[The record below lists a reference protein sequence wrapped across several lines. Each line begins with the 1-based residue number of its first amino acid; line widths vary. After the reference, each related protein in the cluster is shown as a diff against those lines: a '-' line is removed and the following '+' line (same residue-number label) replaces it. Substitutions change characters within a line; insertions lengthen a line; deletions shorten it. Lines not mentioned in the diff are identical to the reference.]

1 MYFSIAVFLGLNC
14 LCYLIIIWCYIGIMV
29 AVRKSSRQS
38 GRDRDMNEQ
47 IKLTVKVAAIVA
59 TDFMCWFPIII
70 LGILVQTR
78 VVTLPPS
85 VYVWSVTFVLPLNS
99 AINPYL
105 YTISEIVIRYKK
117 KKENSMKSSQTTSL
131 QSVSKQISENVT
143 D

>member
-1 MYFSIAVFLGLNC
+1 
-14 LCYLIIIWCYIGIMV
+14 MV

-105 YTISEIVIRYKK
+105 YTISEIVMRYKK
-117 KKENSMKSSQTTSL
+117 KKENSVNSSQTTSL
-131 QSVSKQISENVT
+131 
-143 D
+143 